1 MQLAT
6 PNLNDALREGGR
18 TDAGGGRNW
27 LRNLLVVGEIALSL
41 VLLVGASLFMR
52 SFLNLQ
58 LASGGFDT
66 AQLLTLR
73 FYLPGESYE
82 HDGAKGRRVSDIVS
96 RVEGLTGVEA
106 AAASNLVPLD
116 GGGDVS
122 RLEVEGVATEAGREP
137 RTFFAGVTPHFF
149 RVLDL
154 PMIRGREFTQAEGE
168 QAVRLA
174 LVNVSFARRFLAGSE
189 IASTAPD
196 GDGLRGAADLG
207 AIDPV
212 GRRFRLLDA
221 ESGTDWLTVIG
232 VVPDILVDEI
242 SDSGTT
248 LASS

>member
-1 MQLAT
+1 M
-6 PNLNDALREGGR
+6 
-18 TDAGGGRNW
+18 
-27 LRNLLVVGEIALSL
+27 
-41 VLLVGASLFMR
+41 
-52 SFLNLQ
+52 
-58 LASGGFDT
+58 
-66 AQLLTLR
+66 
-73 FYLPGESYE
+73 
-82 HDGAKGRRVSDIVS
+82 
-96 RVEGLTGVEA
+96 A
-106 AAASNLVPLD
+106 AATS
-116 GGGDVS
+116 S

-154 PMIRGREFTQAEGE
+154 PMIRGREFTEAEGE

-174 LVNVSFARRFLAGSE
+174 LVNVSFARRFLAGSG

-196 GDGLRGAADLG
+196 ADRLRGAADLG

-242 SDSGTT
+242 SDCGTT